1 VKIVANESGNDD
13 TGDGSE
19 GNPYETFQR
28 AVQDLPRHP
37 LPGVRVMIDITNLG
51 EETLPPNYALPA
63 LEAPFGIEAAWS
75 SPFAADYYP
84 FTTML
89 GIDIIAKPRLAT
101 LAQGSN
107 VLGPANITSAA
118 PDPDTN
124 LMVIETNQDYG
135 AADSLKGLLVQDGV
149 ALRGVIWHNTA
160 GPNSTIYLTIPH
172 TPDEFIIPVF
182 ESNLTGFPPGFP
194 PGFPVPFPP
203 GGTLQIVER
212 TAKFVTQKD
221 PTNIIQGGFLIAG
234 CGALSIRGVDI
245 ELAPAFTNPAAY
257 DLEIFRS
264 ATICLE
270 GCRLD
275 GLLSI
280 HSSGQICVINTH
292 IHDAVVATEVPLGFF
307 SVLFENIPSF
317 GATWI
322 TPTAFS
328 ALGFVLDGCAALGPR
343 YHPLQPV
350 GRGPMTDLQ
359 LRSGVIMRSIPDLQA
374 AEIADPTNF
383 PAPFSP
389 LPPLA
394 SPMPGYGIVMRGGH
408 GFIDHVKIFGAASD
422 AIHMEAGGGFLELKS
437 VTGGQG
443 GVVFGD
449 LSDDPNGGYGLFLE
463 DGGHVR
469 VSDQD
474 PVANAV
480 ITNVRGTPND
490 IHVGALPDLALWAT
504 LYGLPSQNYFDVQLA
519 GAAGVSAQGTGSR
532 LFVKPPNP

>member
-1 VKIVANESGNDD
+1 VKIFANADGSDE
-13 TGDGSE
+13 TGDGSQD
-19 GNPYETFQR
+19 NPYLTFQR
-28 AVQDLPRHP
+28 AVQDLPKHP
-37 LPGVRVMIDITNLG
+37 LPGFRYMIDITNLG

-63 LEAPFGIEAAWS
+63 LEAPWGIEAAWS

-89 GIDIIAKPRLAT
+89 GIDIIAKPTLAT

-107 VLGPANITSAA
+107 VLLAGDMTVSF
-118 PDPDTN
+118 DPDTN
-124 LMVIETNQDYG
+124 LIKIQTNQDYG

-149 ALRGVIWHNTA
+149 ALRGIIWHNTA

-182 ESNLTGFPPGFP
+182 ESNLTGFPPAFP

-203 GGTLQIVER
+203 GGSLQIVER
-212 TAKFVTQKD
+212 TAKFITQKD

-245 ELAPAFTNPAAY
+245 ELAPAFTNPAGY

-275 GLLSI
+275 GLLTI
-280 HSSGQICVINTH
+280 HSPGQVCVINTH
-292 IHDAVVATEVPLGFF
+292 IHDAVVASEIPLGFF
-307 SVLFENIPSF
+307 SVYFERIPSF
-317 GATWI
+317 GLTWI
-322 TPTAFS
+322 TPTAVTL
-328 ALGFVLDGCAALGPR
+328 LGFVLDGCAALGPR
-343 YHPLQPV
+343 YHPLQPA

-359 LRSGVIMRSIPDLQA
+359 LRSGVIMNSVADMQA
-374 AEIADPTNF
+374 APIADPTNF

-389 LPPLA
+389 FPPLA
-394 SPMPGYGIVMRGGH
+394 SPTPGYGILLRGGH
-408 GFIDHVKIFGAASD
+408 GIVDHVKIFGAASD
-422 AIHMEAGGGFLELKS
+422 AIHFEGNGLLELRS

-449 LSDDPNGGYGLFLE
+449 LADNPNGGYGLFLD

-469 VSDQD
+469 VIDQD
-474 PVANAV
+474 PVPNAV
-480 ITNVRGTPND
+480 LTNVRGTPDD
-490 IHVGALPDLALWAT
+490 IHVGELPDLTLWTDLYALS
-504 LYGLPSQNYFDVQLA
+504 PENYFDVQLA
-519 GAAGVSAQGTGSR
+519 GGSGVTAQGTGSR